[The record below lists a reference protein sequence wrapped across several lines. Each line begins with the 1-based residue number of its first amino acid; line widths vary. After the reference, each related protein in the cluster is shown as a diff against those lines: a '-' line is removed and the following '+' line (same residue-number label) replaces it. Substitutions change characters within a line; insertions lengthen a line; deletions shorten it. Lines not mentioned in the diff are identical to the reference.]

1 MRATIINAL
10 FRSRLETPWNSTF
23 RQMVGQSL
31 LAAAINFGVGALVL
45 GSAWLFFIE
54 LSWHPAWNYSQV
66 MLRYNDESIG
76 VLLGVIAAV
85 ALAAGFA
92 AEIAFL
98 RHIFG
103 KQELTIRT
111 AVALNLDSLQGSWW
125 SAIWRAILATAA
137 IILIEVPMKL
147 VLPSATGPAEEFLLT
162 LPPLGFFVVGLVAIF
177 AAPIV
182 EEVMFRGFFLLSCR
196 CSFRTGRFTRWL
208 KSELAVDAA
217 AIIVSAVFFAALH
230 GSLSAFP
237 YLLVTAVIL
246 GVLFR
251 QSGTLIAPIIAH
263 MLNNALGVVL
273 LWLSR

>member
-1 MRATIINAL
+1 MRATINAL
-10 FRSRLETPWNSTF
+10 LRSRLETPWNSTF
-23 RQMVGQSL
+23 RQMVVQSV

-45 GSAWLFFIE
+45 GTAWLFFTE
-54 LSWHPAWNYSQV
+54 LSHSVWNYPQA
-66 MLRYNDESIG
+66 MLYSDQSLGI
-76 VLLGVIAAV
+76 LLAGIASV

-103 KQELTIRT
+103 KQKLTIST
-111 AVALNLDSLQGSWW
+111 AVALNLDSLEGSWW
-125 SAIWRAILATAA
+125 SAIWRAALATAA
-137 IILIEVPMKL
+137 IVLIEVPMKL
-147 VLPSATGPAEEFLLT
+147 VLPNAAGPAEEFLRT
-162 LPPLGFFVVGLVAIF
+162 LPPMGFFVVGLVAIF

-196 CSFRTGRFTRWL
+196 CSFRKGRFTRWL

-217 AIIVSAVFFAALH
+217 AIMVSAAFFAALH

-237 YLLVTAVIL
+237 YLLVTGLIL

-251 QSGTLIAPIIAH
+251 QSGTLISPIIAH